1 MSRAALWRQEGNV
14 KERERKAN
22 ETFENALDEGRS
34 RSQKGLIPMISDDK
48 TFNLNPMLLH
58 NISKSP
64 YFQKACDKL
73 KDWTSLVDE
82 IYYEMKHA
90 EPWGQGAAKT
100 PSTAFCLLLRTLCL
114 RVTEKQMKS
123 MLDHVD
129 SPYIRVI
136 GFLYLRY
143 AADPTILFEWFQP
156 YLYDEEVVR
165 IEVNV
170 KKGETTIGKFVRG
183 LLTSQEYYGTRLP
196 RLPAVVEREITT
208 KLGEAAKIEER
219 ALEHLKD
226 SKMMEYFQ
234 RLGSKVQALYGDESN
249 PVTWYDAVIDRV
261 LLKDDNGVKF
271 YRPKFV
277 VTFTEYGNTE
287 TVTIGEMDMPGVDHT
302 VSSSDV
308 KRESAPYHDRHR
320 GDRDRDRSY
329 DRGRETR
336 HHDDRDRDHRRDYNR
351 GSYRYDDRNS
361 RDRSFSQ
368 NSRSNDE
375 RDRRFQ
381 QNDRDHRQRDRSR
394 SRDRDLSERDRS
406 DIARREPFNAALES
420 LKSATAS
427 VSSDN
432 VSGRDNA
439 DRYSDGSRNAQI
451 GRCANG
457 ADVRKH
463 PVKKS
468 REELAAIAEKK
479 RKLMSKY
486 G

>member
-1 MSRAALWRQEGNV
+1 
-14 KERERKAN
+14 
-22 ETFENALDEGRS
+22 
-34 RSQKGLIPMISDDK
+34 
-48 TFNLNPMLLH
+48 
-58 NISKSP
+58 
-64 YFQKACDKL
+64 
-73 KDWTSLVDE
+73 
-82 IYYEMKHA
+82 
-90 EPWGQGAAKT
+90 
-100 PSTAFCLLLRTLCL
+100 
-114 RVTEKQMKS
+114 

-208 KLGEAAKIEER
+208 KLAEEAKIEER
-219 ALEHLKD
+219 ALRHLKD

-249 PVTWYDAVIDRV
+249 PVTWYDAVVDRV
-261 LLKDDNGVKF
+261 LLKDDNGVEF

-302 VSSSDV
+302 VSS
-308 KRESAPYHDRHR
+308 REVERERAPYHERHR
-320 GDRDRDRSY
+320 SDNERDRDRSY
-329 DRGRETR
+329 DRRRETR
-336 HHDDRDRDHRRDYNR
+336 HYDDRDHHRDYNR
-351 GSYRYDDRNS
+351 GSYRYDDRNG
-361 RDRSFSQ
+361 RDHSYRQ
-368 NSRSNDE
+368 NSRSRDE
-375 RDRRFQ
+375 RDWRFQ
-381 QNDRDHRQRDRSR
+381 QDDRQHRDRKRSRSR
-394 SRDRDLSERDRS
+394 SRDRTLPDERDRRHIS
-406 DIARREPFNAALES
+406 KREPFNAALES

-427 VSSDN
+427 VTSGNTSD
-432 VSGRDNA
+432 RDNA
-439 DRYSDGSRNAQI
+439 DQNQGGYSYAQT
-451 GRCANG
+451 GRGANG
-457 ADVRKH
+457 SDVRKE
-463 PVKKS
+463 PVRKS

-479 RKLMSKY
+479 RKLLSKY

>member
-1 MSRAALWRQEGNV
+1 
-14 KERERKAN
+14 
-22 ETFENALDEGRS
+22 
-34 RSQKGLIPMISDDK
+34 
-48 TFNLNPMLLH
+48 
-58 NISKSP
+58 
-64 YFQKACDKL
+64 
-73 KDWTSLVDE
+73 
-82 IYYEMKHA
+82 
-90 EPWGQGAAKT
+90 
-100 PSTAFCLLLRTLCL
+100 
-114 RVTEKQMKS
+114 

-249 PVTWYDAVIDRV
+249 PVTWYDAVVDRV

-302 VSSSDV
+302 VSSSEI
-308 KRESAPYHDRHR
+308 KRESAPYHDSHR
-320 GDRDRDRSY
+320 GDRDRDR
-329 DRGRETR
+329 DRDRNHDRRRETR

-361 RDRSFSQ
+361 RDRSLCQ
-368 NSRSNDE
+368 NSRSNDK

-451 GRCANG
+451 GRGANG

-463 PVKKS
+463 PEKKS